1 MGKVCRRITWLTSI
15 NHRNCSSR
23 ASEGDRRG
31 VTVAKMRITE
41 DRESDRLQNC
51 SSFLIMVASKPT
63 VPRIATSEEASCGL
77 LGQRCQHE
85 IGRASCRERVKN
97 AAVRGAE
104 KEKRIKG
111 SNSNKE

>member
-77 LGQRCQHE
+77 LGQRCQHGHE
-85 IGRASCRERVKN
+85 H
-97 AAVRGAE
+97 GAMYMPPSTGDQQLHNPPE
-104 KEKRIKG
+104 A
-111 SNSNKE
+111 